1 MSWGT
6 AHSTMS
12 LPFMKLGTLMVK
24 TVSKPVAKALQ
35 ASAKTNPTLRRGC
48 IGLGNALHKLNF
60 RINDLVD
67 PEYRVKRVKPLEEAA
82 ALAKGSTFLGESF
95 IFVVAAGVVVYE
107 ATDKAHK
114 EKAKKAKAA
123 EAEAAK
129 RAEAAR
135 RWQDVEE
142 RVERLQQEHRA
153 LQARCEEQLLAL
165 AREQKHAAANQSSA

>member
-1 MSWGT
+1 MHHYTVWLAMLGGPALLVLPLFLVSLVNLFVAGPPLT
-6 AHSTMS
+6 TIGFESSGSTYGAA

-114 EKAKKAKAA
+114 EK
-123 EAEAAK
+123 
-129 RAEAAR
+129 
-135 RWQDVEE
+135 V
-142 RVERLQQEHRA
+142 LQQ
-153 LQARCEEQLLAL
+153 LL
-165 AREQKHAAANQSSA
+165 